1 MSNYVG
7 TSEYIDGSG
16 FTCDVCGTRYGD
28 DASGELSNKSDG
40 KRLICMT
47 CSLRWQGCNY
57 EHSRLILVCTKCGW
71 VNPDAP
77 AVG

>member
-28 DASGELSNKSDG
+28 DASGELSNQSNG
-40 KRLICMT
+40 ER
-47 CSLRWQGCNY
+47 
-57 EHSRLILVCTKCGW
+57 LVCMMCSFRNRPENDHYFDDPLQGVRK
-71 VNPDAP
+71 A
-77 AVG
+77 

>member
-1 MSNYVG
+1 MSNYIG

-47 CSLRWQGCNY
+47 CSFRMSSCGY
-57 EHSRLILVCTKCGW
+57 EHSGILCLKCGW
-71 VNPDAP
+71 VNPKPND
-77 AVG
+77 VTV